1 MALPEGHGGV
11 KTESRELDG
20 YTSLPTMAVTEPT
33 PTDLTPPDSRADTP
47 PLINDPYPP
56 TGTAARSRAALPLDR
71 KTSRTPLLRLKTP
84 PSPPSSF
91 GPSSSEVTSPTEI
104 APPLRDTPEPPTLPA
119 ALHANFLTS
128 CIGLA
133 TLVLLW
139 APIPLLHL
147 VGWETFRWPGS
158 LGGDAVEIWAE
169 LQVVAWGGAVYVS
182 GHGVL
187 MARLMVECGIDGSYR
202 HMGPD
207 DVVCG

>member
-1 MALPEGHGGV
+1 MLGLYEVVYKMALPEGHGGV

-33 PTDLTPPDSRADTP
+33 PTNLTPPDSRADTP
-47 PLINDPYPP
+47 PPAINDPYPP
-56 TGTAARSRAALPLDR
+56 AAPLTRPRGAQVPLDR

-91 GPSSSEVTSPTEI
+91 GPSSDPPSP
-104 APPLRDTPEPPTLPA
+104 ADLVPPARDTEAPTLPA

-139 APIPLLHL
+139 TPIPLLHL
-147 VGWETFRWPGS
+147 IGWETFRLPGS
-158 LGGDAVEIWAE
+158 QGGDAATIWAE

-182 GHGVL
+182 RPRDRIMDL
-187 MARLMVECGIDGSYR
+187 R
-202 HMGPD
+202 
-207 DVVCG
+207 